1 MDQSI
6 SGDDL
11 HNLALR
17 QLSDYRENNPGTCF
31 SDAGFSLGIKA
42 AYDLQDAISRL
53 RMAAGEN
60 VIGYKVG
67 CTGPGT
73 TAQFGMQ
80 GPIRGTLF
88 SGEALDNRTV
98 IDPDEFCHLAI
109 EGEMAFCIG
118 IDGQIDTAFP
128 VIELH
133 NFVFRSAKKSLS
145 ELIAN
150 NGLNAGIVLP
160 DIDWQQSDKH
170 IKESGKLSLVIN
182 DAEIGTT
189 GLWPNQDGPGSSL
202 KWLSSNLRDSGL
214 SLVPG
219 QIVLAGTSLGLYPVK
234 SGDVVKVS
242 IDDRLAVECKIT
254 DSHGSDSPL

>member
-6 SGDDL
+6 SADDL

-60 VIGYKVG
+60 LIGYKVG

-88 SGEALDNRTV
+88 SGEALDNWAV

-109 EGEMAFCIG
+109 EGEMAFRIG
-118 IDGQIDTAFP
+118 IDGQIDAAFP

-182 DAEIGTT
+182 DAEMGTA

-234 SGDVVKVS
+234 SGDVVKVF
-242 IDDRLAVECKIT
+242 IDDHLAVECKIT
-254 DSHGSDSPL
+254 DSHGPDSSL